1 MSSVQRRNQRGFGWK
16 KYEICKGYVDF
27 QVQKNYQNGG
37 LIWRLELK
45 RKVRTDDIN
54 SLL

>member
-1 MSSVQRRNQRGFGWK
+1 MK

-37 LIWRLELK
+37 TGGLIWRLELK

>member
-37 LIWRLELK
+37 TGGLIDLEIGAQEK
-45 RKVRTDDIN
+45 GKNR
-54 SLL
+54 